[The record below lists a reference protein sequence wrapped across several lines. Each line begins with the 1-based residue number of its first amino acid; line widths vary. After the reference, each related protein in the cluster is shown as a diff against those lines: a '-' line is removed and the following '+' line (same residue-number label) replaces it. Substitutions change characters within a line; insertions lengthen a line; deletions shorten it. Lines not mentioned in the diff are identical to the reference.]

1 LVEDGSYARL
11 KNLTIGYTFP
21 SSLVSKLGLS
31 NARIYMSGQNLLTFT
46 NYSGMD
52 PEVNATAS
60 TALTQGVDFYTMPQP
75 RVIMGGVNL
84 TF

>member
-1 LVEDGSYARL
+1 
-11 KNLTIGYTFP
+11 
-21 SSLVSKLGLS
+21 
-31 NARIYMSGQNLLTFT
+31 MSGQNLLTFT